1 MKMLNNNNFA
11 DFYYNN
17 EQKCYEFE
25 DSKGR
30 EYYIYPELTGW
41 QDGRLFS
48 KISIYDKNDLKE
60 FEVGYDFYFDCWC
73 FGFARRKLNKTHFLS
88 LKFEIFEHGKID
100 FPEFEELEALEN
112 ILKDSLKKTATSK
125 EYTDEIFKK

>member
-1 MKMLNNNNFA
+1 MKRLNNNNFA
-11 DFYYNN
+11 DFYFNN

-30 EYYIYPELTGW
+30 EYCIYPELTGW
-41 QDGRLFS
+41 ADGRLFS
-48 KISIYDKNDLKE
+48 KISIYNKNDLKE
-60 FEVGYDFYFDCWC
+60 FEVAYDFYFDCWC

-88 LKFEIFEHGKID
+88 LKFEIFEHRKID

-112 ILKDSLKKTATSK
+112 ILKDSLKKTLTSK